1 MTPTTPLS
9 VARDPVEILADVKAR
24 LLARGCRLQVDK
36 PSGLRAKCPVSG
48 HQDRRPSFL
57 ARCKPNGVQLKCFA
71 GCSTPQMAHAL
82 GMNPRDLFVGTP
94 APLTRRKV
102 MKTYEYLD
110 REGTLV
116 ARKTRFSDKTFAWQH
131 PDPHAP
137 GGWTK
142 GFGDP
147 APGLYRGPALIGASQ
162 VFLCE
167 GEKSVD
173 LLVGL
178 GLVAS
183 CGTAGAGTWKPSWSA
198 TLIDAGC
205 RELVILADHDQP
217 GARHAER
224 VATCVRKHDGS
235 IKIKIL
241 DLPGLPPGGDVAD
254 FLEAGHPS
262 AELLAIV
269 ASTPPWAPG
278 AGARRRAEDNLE
290 RHRERTRSSMRS
302 LRAQRRGDSDP
313 ASARTASGLDE
324 ALAAVVAVLTPD
336 KSNSRNAIWRA
347 LKGGPHSRTMIAR
360 ALEHG
365 ATTDV
370 LISEGGGQQGR
381 ANLYRLALTHTATGS
396 GKSDIDFPGFP
407 IAATRSVEESAQQT
421 PTFPASVALLRVA
434 PVSSSLLLQ
443 GKTSYLNTHSNQIG
457 KAPLNTQGN
466 RIGEVSIGATGNRES
481 EGDTKGAIVA
491 ADKADN
497 RGSATVWPDR
507 LWAESDA
514 RLREGWVGRDSVR
527 HASSPLRATV
537 DAIVQDD
544 EPDERAAVSAD
555 QQQAIATGRCCG
567 LDGVHLLCKLCRWS
581 PTYWQAVKAAS

>member
-1 MTPTTPLS
+1 MTPTTALS

-102 MKTYEYLD
+102 MATYEYLD

-302 LRAQRRGDSDP
+302 LRAQRRGDSDQ
-313 ASARTASGLDE
+313 ASARTASGLEKALE
-324 ALAAVVAVLTPD
+324 AILAVLASAVA
-336 KSNSRNAIWRA
+336 KSRHAVWLA
-347 LKGGPHSRTMIAR
+347 LKGGPHSRTMLAR

-365 ATTDV
+365 ATTGV
-370 LISEGGGQQGR
+370 LSADGGGRQGR
-381 ANLYRLALTHTATGS
+381 ANVYRLPLNPHATQIGEVGLNSTRNTKSVKRFTGS
-396 GKSDIDFPGFP
+396 PAVSTRKTSDFDEF
-407 IAATRSVEESAQQT
+407 AQQK
-421 PTFPASVALLRVA
+421 PTSPGNVALLRVA
-434 PVSSSLLLQ
+434 CVSSSLVLQ
-443 GKTSYLNTHSNQIG
+443 GKISLCTSTS
-457 KAPLNTQGN
+457 N
-466 RIGEVSIGATGNRES
+466 RIGEVATGATKNRES
-481 EGDTKGAIVA
+481 EG
-491 ADKADN
+491 
-497 RGSATVWPDR
+497 
-507 LWAESDA
+507 
-514 RLREGWVGRDSVR
+514 
-527 HASSPLRATV
+527 
-537 DAIVQDD
+537 
-544 EPDERAAVSAD
+544 AVSND
-555 QQQAIATGRCCG
+555 QQQQAIASGRCCG
-567 LDGVHLLCKLCRWS
+567 LDGQKLSCKLCRWS
-581 PTYWQAVKAAS
+581 PTYWQAAAVAAAS